1 MRSLDWFMERKGSTV
16 LRKPPQEKGE
26 PNVNSRAFS
35 IDNEKV
41 ARYAWE
47 LQANGFEYGEL

>member
-1 MRSLDWFMERKGSTV
+1 MRDLAWFIKRKGSTV
-16 LRKPPQEKGE
+16 LRNG
-26 PNVNSRAFS
+26 RAFS

-41 ARYAWE
+41 AKYAWE